1 MMIGDRLRVLREAKK
16 LSQGDIERSSGLL
29 RCYVS
34 RVENGHTVPAIDTLE
49 KWARALGIPM
59 YQLFY
64 DGETPPKIPYEVWFA
79 GKSSRRRGPK
89 GPGRRYLSEMQEYLA
104 KLDRNDRALVLHLTK
119 KIVNTRKNV
128 RT

>member
-1 MMIGDRLRVLREAKK
+1 MMIGHRLRELRETKK

-49 KWARALGIPM
+49 KWARALGVPM

-64 DGETPPKIPYEVWFA
+64 DGETPPEIPDKVRPQ
-79 GKSSRRRGPK
+79 GKSRSRGGPK
-89 GPGRRYLSEMQEYLA
+89 GPGRRYLYEMQGYLA
-104 KLDRNDRALVLHLTK
+104 KLDQNDRALILHMTK
-119 KIVNTRKNV
+119 RIMNTR
-128 RT
+128 RSLRA